1 MYVSFSGS
9 LLFFQGYKERRD
21 EGVCN
26 NNVNYI
32 SSLKHWSGKPPENL
46 KAFKYKDN
54 DWPPY
59 GNTKHPDY
67 KLVVVLTVDSPGMEL
82 VEVWE
87 IPKWNTHSFLA
98 YNQNGTLPVFHWIP
112 VHPCN

>member
-1 MYVSFSGS
+1 MYIGFSES
-9 LLFFQGYKERRD
+9 LLFFQEYKERRD
-21 EGVCN
+21 EDVCN

-32 SSLKHWSGKPPENL
+32 SSLKHWAGKSPENL

-67 KLVVVLTVDSPGMEL
+67 KLVVVLTVDSPGLEL
-82 VEVWE
+82 VEE
-87 IPKWNTHSFLA
+87 LLIEPDGYIPDTYEYVN
-98 YNQNGTLPVFHWIP
+98 YVGMQPV
-112 VHPCN
+112 VVLLRKA